1 MKYEQMDLI
10 EYAIAVSLYE
20 PNCGDRA
27 NEFCIGDQVAY
38 KSPLL
43 AYQKKRGIG
52 NVVASQD
59 KDYLEIVWQDS
70 DRPMPHPK
78 IAKQPDYELIKAIE
92 GDSSG
97 IFSDIA
103 NIPELSFKP
112 RRHGI
117 IEDYLVSPR
126 KGKHYKYQRYVYLD
140 DSGTYRHHHI
150 AQRQHEAIATMWRG
164 GASAK
169 EICVAIGK
177 KYLGKDI

>member
-1 MKYEQMDLI
+1 MQAEQLSILDLPPDNVLGKTN
-10 EYAIAVSLYE
+10 AI
-20 PNCGDRA
+20 DA
-27 NEFCIGDQVAY
+27 NLEFCIGDQVAY